1 MDSLASPFP
10 NRPRIDVS
18 ICRQPSAF
26 KFLLSE
32 LAAEELSDEAE
43 TKKDFGQSNRS
54 AASGAEF
61 WNCTGR
67 YPRHSRQ
74 TEAAAEAQETIA
86 RNRTRI
92 NSIRVF
98 AANSS

>member
-1 MDSLASPFP
+1 MESPASPFP
-10 NRPRIDVS
+10 NPPRIGAS

-43 TKKDFGQSNRS
+43 TKEDFGQRNRS
-54 AASGAEF
+54 AARGAQV
-61 WNCTGR
+61 R
-67 YPRHSRQ
+67 YCAGCHAGHSRQ
-74 TEAAAEAQETIA
+74 AQTAGEAQETIA